1 MWAGVPCQPSLWSLG
16 LLPHSSHLTLGT
28 ALPPGQEQNT
38 HPPPLPPGTS
48 PKRGSGH
55 AGGRGSWES
64 PGRVADSPS
73 QRPCQVVCSPGRQGT
88 KGTLR
93 THSQSR
99 LTSDRIWTTSWSPEG
114 RVVSSGGFYRC
125 QRAVGMVA
133 GEVKG
138 DIPWAEGRGGEQP
151 ALPDSGPGSVWR
163 PCLSLSLSHTLPRC
177 QAFPAA
183 PSFRVSGHLLK
194 CARGLVGSRADGRQC
209 TLQYETLG
217 DCFFLA
223 NLPRRV
229 TA

>member
-16 LLPHSSHLTLGT
+16 LLPHWSHLTLGT
-28 ALPPGQEQNT
+28 ALPPGQGQNT

-151 ALPDSGPGSVWR
+151 ALPDSGPGSV
-163 PCLSLSLSHTLPRC
+163 
-177 QAFPAA
+177 
-183 PSFRVSGHLLK
+183 
-194 CARGLVGSRADGRQC
+194 
-209 TLQYETLG
+209 ETLSQPQPLTHSAQVPG
-217 DCFFLA
+217 
-223 NLPRRV
+223 LPCSSQLPGLWTPVEMRQGFGWV
-229 TA
+229 TCRWQTVHLTV